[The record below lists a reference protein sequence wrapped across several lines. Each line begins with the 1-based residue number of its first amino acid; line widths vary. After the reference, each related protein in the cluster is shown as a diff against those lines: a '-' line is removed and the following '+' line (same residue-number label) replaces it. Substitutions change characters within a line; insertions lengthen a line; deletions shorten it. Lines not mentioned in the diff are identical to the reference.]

1 MPSLPCS
8 HLQCR
13 VFSQFFRHFSK
24 SRLPVV
30 IADPFNQNV
39 NEVIDVRSPD
49 EYKED
54 HIPGAINLP
63 VLSNIERHEVG
74 KLYSEDSFKGRIYGA
89 QLVTK
94 NISQIIHDHVTEK
107 PKAYSPLI
115 YCWRGGQRSQS
126 VAIVMA
132 QIGFN
137 VFVLEKGYKTYKAK
151 VKECLEKLP
160 TQFTFKVLSG
170 PTGSGKTHLL
180 SQLSALGEQVLD
192 LEGLA
197 NHKGSVLGWDINGS
211 QPSQKW
217 FDSLIVDRLRRFNP
231 DKVVWMESESV
242 KIGKLHV
249 PSVLHKEMGK
259 SQYFKI
265 TLPLEERIQHIIQIY
280 PDYIENFQF
289 TKEQLL
295 KLQKHHSG
303 SRVMDWITLGERQ
316 QWPEFVEALLTE
328 HYDPLYSR
336 SQRKHF
342 KSHATEVYLDSLG
355 PEHVQPFLQRLISCS
370 LSEVKDAGSMSA

>member
-1 MPSLPCS
+1 MPSLPS
-8 HLQCR
+8 NRFRSL

-24 SRLPVV
+24 SRLPVI
-30 IADPFNQNV
+30 IADPFNPNV

-49 EYKED
+49 EFKED

-63 VLSNIERHEVG
+63 VLSNLERHEVG
-74 KLYSEDSFKGRIYGA
+74 KLYSEDSFKGRVYGA

-94 NISQIIHDHVTEK
+94 NISQIIHDHVSEK
-107 PKAYSPLI
+107 PKEYSPLI

-137 VFVLEKGYKTYKAK
+137 VYVLEKGYKTYRAK
-151 VKECLEKLP
+151 VMECLEKLP
-160 TQFTFKVLSG
+160 TQFTFRVLSG
-170 PTGSGKTHLL
+170 PTGSGKTYLL

-197 NHKGSVLGWDINGS
+197 NHKGSVLGWEINGS

-217 FDSLIVDRLRRFNP
+217 FHSLIVDKLRSFNP

-242 KIGKLHV
+242 KIGKIYV
-249 PSVLHKEMGK
+249 PSVLHAEMGK
-259 SQYFKI
+259 SQYFQI
-265 TLPLEERIQHIIQIY
+265 ILPLKERIQHIIEIY

-295 KLQKHHSG
+295 KLQKHQSSSRISG
-303 SRVMDWITLGERQ
+303 WISLGERQ

-328 HYDPLYSR
+328 HYDPLYSQ

-342 KSHATEVYLDSLG
+342 KSHATEVYLDSLK
-355 PEHVQPFLQRLISCS
+355 PEHVRPFLQRLISCPP
-370 LSEVKDAGSMSA
+370 SEVRDSMSA